1 LYICFMGKN
10 LVKAKEPAAAKPEV
24 ISVANKYS
32 GKVIGEVPLTDR
44 EAFEQAVRSAQ
55 TGFQISSNLPAHQRG
70 KILANASQFIQ
81 QRKSEFTE
89 LLAQEAGK
97 PYKDAQ
103 AEVERSIQT
112 FQFAAEEAKQLH
124 GETVP
129 LDAAIGSE
137 QRIGFYLRVP
147 VGIVGAIT
155 PFNFPLNLVAHK
167 VAPAIAAGCAVI
179 LKPASLTPLVSV
191 KLAEVLQESGLPEKV
206 LNLIFGPGTP
216 VGDWLVTDDRV
227 AMISFTG
234 SPPVGKAIKEKSG
247 FKKIALELGSNS
259 AVVVDETADLNAAVS
274 ACVRGGFS
282 YAGQSCISVQRIYV
296 HESIFNQ
303 FRDALVERVKKLKV
317 GNPLDKETDVGPMI
331 TETEARRIESW
342 VNEAVQAGAKILTG
356 GKREKNFYLPT
367 VLAEVK
373 PEMKVVKNEVFA
385 PLVNLIP
392 YRNFEQALEMVNDSV
407 YGLQAG
413 IFTSDLN
420 KAFQAVKKINVGGVL
435 INDVCTFRADNM
447 PYGGVKQSG
456 LGREGVKFAVEEMT
470 EIKMVS
476 INLKK

>member
-1 LYICFMGKN
+1 MGK
-10 LVKAKEPAAAKPEV
+10 
-24 ISVANKYS
+24 STVASKGKTTLKSDIIPVTNKYS

-44 EAFEQAVRSAQ
+44 EAFEHAVRSAQ
-55 TGFQISSNLPAHQRG
+55 RGFQISSNLPAHQRG
-70 KILANASQFIQ
+70 KILANASQLIQ
-81 QRKSEFTE
+81 KKKSEFTE

-97 PYKDAQ
+97 PFKDSQ
-103 AEVERSIQT
+103 AEVERAIQT
-112 FQFAAEEAKQLH
+112 FQFAAEEAKQIH

-129 LDAAIGSE
+129 LDAASGSE

-167 VAPAIAAGCAVI
+167 VAPAIAAGCSVM

-191 KLAEVLQESGLPEKV
+191 KLAEVLKEAGLPEAV
-206 LNLIFGPGTP
+206 LNLIFGPGSP
-216 VGDWLVTDDRV
+216 VGDWLVTDERV

-259 AVVVDETADLNAAVS
+259 AVVVDETADLNSAVS
-274 ACVRGGFS
+274 ACVRGEFS

-296 HESIFNQ
+296 QEKVFDK
-303 FRDALVERVKKLKV
+303 FRDTLVERVKQLKI
-317 GNPLDKETDVGPMI
+317 GDPLDTETDVGPMI
-331 TETEARRIESW
+331 TEAEARRIESW
-342 VNEAVQAGAKILTG
+342 VKEAAQTRAEILTG

-367 VLAEVK
+367 VLTEVK

-392 YRNFEQALEMVNDSV
+392 FRSFEEALEMVNDSV
-407 YGLQAG
+407 YGLQTG

-435 INDVCTFRADNM
+435 INDVCTFRAANM